1 MQIYLASDHAGFY
14 LKEKVKENFLDRGF
28 LVEDFGARN
37 FDEIDD
43 YPDFIFPCVK
53 KYIEKTNG
61 DTVKGFAIIFGG
73 SGTGEAIVANR
84 VRGARAVVYNGNSPE
99 IVRLGREHNDTNILS
114 IGTRFVTEKECLEAI
129 KIFMTTSFEGGK
141 HAKRVLKIDMIQ

>member
-1 MQIYLASDHAGFY
+1 
-14 LKEKVKENFLDRGF
+14 
-28 LVEDFGARN
+28 
-37 FDEIDD
+37 
-43 YPDFIFPCVK
+43 VK